1 MIDVFIKPLINITDI
16 IFKHSDL
23 SPKQRKSSKAILQIY
38 WTLDEMEMYSQH
50 FLEGLE
56 IISKEKRIPSRMS
69 IILNQLQ
76 KNINKMHKMFS
87 KDKFG
92 FKAQSWCIWNI
103 YGDISER
110 EFKELLGIKLHRLNK
125 WNNILTTIRNS
136 LEIDYDNPN
145 TSLKYNIY
153 DLDENENLVLY
164 NIFDDEYLKREIQN
178 TKEVI
183 IQLQNIR
190 TKLKT
195 FIKEKYDQDAFFA

>member
-87 KDKFG
+87 EDKFG
-92 FKAQSWCIWNI
+92 FKAQS
-103 YGDISER
+103 
-110 EFKELLGIKLHRLNK
+110 
-125 WNNILTTIRNS
+125 
-136 LEIDYDNPN
+136 
-145 TSLKYNIY
+145 
-153 DLDENENLVLY
+153 
-164 NIFDDEYLKREIQN
+164 
-178 TKEVI
+178 
-183 IQLQNIR
+183 
-190 TKLKT
+190 
-195 FIKEKYDQDAFFA
+195 